1 MRLIGRTGTQ
11 HKKPLIVLVG
21 ATAVGKTQLAL
32 AIAQAVDGEIVG
44 ADSRQ
49 VYQGMAIGTA
59 QPTPE
64 QRAIVPHHLVDFITP
79 DDNLSLARYQRL
91 AYDTIDGIHQRG
103 KVPLLVGGTGQYVT
117 AVVEGWTIPE
127 VPPNEALR
135 AELEVFAG
143 QDEKSRLMLYE
154 RLRAIDPESTLNI
167 HPNNVRRVIRAIEVH
182 HETGIPFS
190 HFQRKNPPNYDILEL
205 GVELERQLLYDR
217 ADLRVDLMM
226 DDGFLAE
233 VEDLLQA
240 GYSPDLPSM
249 SGIGYQQLVNYLAD
263 KITLETAV
271 LETKHATHDFIRR
284 QLTWFRK
291 YQTDFLWHNV
301 EQVNSQSIVDDCV
314 DWLEG

>member
-1 MRLIGRTGTQ
+1 MRLAGERE
-11 HKKPLIVLVG
+11 KPLIVLVG

-32 AIAQAVDGEIVG
+32 EIAQAVDGEIIG

-59 QPTPE
+59 QPTAE
-64 QRAIVPHHLVDFITP
+64 QRGLVPHHLVDFIAP

-91 AYDTIDGIHQRG
+91 AYSAIETVQARG

-127 VPPNEALR
+127 VPPNEPLR
-135 AELEVFAG
+135 AELEAFASR
-143 QDEKSRLMLYE
+143 DEQSRLMLYE
-154 RLRAIDPESTLNI
+154 RLRAVDPDSTLAI

-190 HFQRKNPPNYDILEL
+190 HFQRKNPPAYSILEL
-205 GVELERQLLYDR
+205 GVELERQSLYER
-217 ADLRVDLMM
+217 ADLRVDQMM
-226 DDGFLAE
+226 VDGFLDE
-233 VEDLLQA
+233 VRTLLEA

-249 SGIGYQQLVNYLAD
+249 SGIGYQQLVRYIHGVL
-263 KITLETAV
+263 TLDEAV
-271 LETKHATHDFIRR
+271 IETKHATHDFIRR

-291 YQTDFLWHNV
+291 YQTGFLWHNV
-301 EQVNSQSIVDDCV
+301 EQVNSQLIVNHCV